1 MRDNIS
7 PEEKLLRL
15 IRNPKKPESSA
26 QKTAAMHSA
35 GSVIP
40 VQPQFADKVS
50 GKNQFDYASLFSAK
64 RIVYLFLIL
73 VAIFAVISF
82 VYPFIGYN
90 KLLPETSVSVDAD
103 KLTIQAKPKA
113 RPYEE
118 YLKGI
123 DDRKIFDSSSLSGS
137 STAASA
143 VASQDL
149 IKDINLVGI
158 ISGDNPQAIIE
169 DKKTQKTYYL
179 YQGQYLGEFQIE
191 EIKEGKV
198 TVNYRGQKF
207 ELYL

>member
-15 IRNPKKPESSA
+15 IRNPKKPEASA
-26 QKTAAMHSA
+26 QKTVAVHSA

-40 VQPQFADKVS
+40 AQSADKVS
-50 GKNQFDYASLFSAK
+50 RKNKFDYASFFSAK
-64 RIVYLFLIL
+64 RMVYLFLAL
-73 VAIFAVISF
+73 AAIFALVSF
-82 VYPFIGYN
+82 IYPFIGYN
-90 KLLPETSVSVDAD
+90 KLLPETSASADTD
-103 KLTIQAKPKA
+103 KLAIQGKPKA

-118 YLKGI
+118 YLKGL
-123 DDRKIFDSSSLSGS
+123 DSREIFDSSSLSGS
-137 STAASA
+137 SPAASA
-143 VASQDL
+143 AASQEL

-198 TVNYRGQKF
+198 KVNYRGQKF